1 MRVYNTLTRKKEEL
15 KTITPNEVKIYAC
28 GPTVYNFIHI
38 GNARPLCV
46 FDTFRRYL
54 EYRGYK
60 VNFVQNFTDID
71 DKIIKRA
78 NEEGT
83 DYKTVSEKYIAEF
96 WTDVK
101 GMNIREATVHPKATE
116 NIDEIIK
123 ESDGIMVAR
132 GDLGVEI
139 PPEEVP
145 HIQKVIIQKC
155 NDSFKPVITAT
166 QMLDSMI
173 RNPRPTRAEVADV
186 ANAIYD
192 GTDATMLS
200 GETAMGKYPV
210 EALRM
215 MAQIAENAEKHL
227 DYKKMLKEKQRY
239 SNASISNAVSY
250 SSVSAADQLKAKA
263 IITPSLSGFTTR
275 QVSKY
280 KPQAIIIGAS
290 PEEKVLRK
298 MQLYWGVKPIKTDK
312 EETTEAIMET
322 AMQLAKEKRI
332 INSGDIVVITA
343 GVAINPGQGGG
354 VTNLMKIETIK

>member
-1 MRVYNTLTRKKEEL
+1 
-15 KTITPNEVKIYAC
+15 
-28 GPTVYNFIHI
+28 
-38 GNARPLCV
+38 
-46 FDTFRRYL
+46 
-54 EYRGYK
+54 
-60 VNFVQNFTDID
+60 
-71 DKIIKRA
+71 
-78 NEEGT
+78 
-83 DYKTVSEKYIAEF
+83 
-96 WTDVK
+96 
-101 GMNIREATVHPKATE
+101 
-116 NIDEIIK
+116 
-123 ESDGIMVAR
+123 
-132 GDLGVEI
+132 
-139 PPEEVP
+139 
-145 HIQKVIIQKC
+145 
-155 NDSFKPVITAT
+155 
-166 QMLDSMI
+166 MLDSMI

-210 EALRM
+210 EAIRM

-227 DYKKMLKEKQRY
+227 DYKKILKEKQRY

-322 AMQLAKEKRI
+322 AMQLAKEKKMV
-332 INSGDIVVITA
+332 NSGDIVVITA